1 MGKKKKRYVI
11 VSFLIFIF
19 IFIHICDI
27 RVVSAEDNFNVV
39 IPVNAGETSV
49 RYTEYISDTEGPM
62 GFSVNDGKAY
72 VLDSENE
79 RILIYSPDGYVG
91 EIELGFYSKRMA
103 LVEDTIYVV
112 DYFQNKLI
120 EYTKEGEMVAG
131 YGIWFCESENVMEI
145 TKVDGELVVISRDGM
160 MNAYDSA
167 FDRFWV
173 NVGHKSMNT
182 AQVRTYEAY
191 RCNIREV
198 TNVLGDGYTMITSEI
213 GTDHLY
219 LEKVIT
225 RENAEGEITGYYIPV
240 LGSAA
245 VYPEQTLYIRDGE
258 LYVMY
263 GREDSVTIQ
272 IAEFQAEYESTLP
285 ELCARA
291 REGKRA
297 NMEARRQKINPDK
310 VNFELA
316 FWDVFPGG
324 AEYSSVVSMLSG
336 YSRGLHPGILLG
348 KIIEID

>member
-39 IPVNAGETSV
+39 IPVNAGETSIG
-49 RYTEYISDTEGPM
+49 YTEYMKGTEGPM
-62 GFSVNDGKAY
+62 GFFVDDGKAY

-79 RILIYSPDGYVG
+79 RILIYSPDGYVD

-112 DYFQNKLI
+112 DYFQNKLV

-272 IAEFQAEYESTLP
+272 KAEFQAEYESTLP

-297 NMEARRQKINPDK
+297 NMEAIRKKINPDK

>member
-79 RILIYSPDGYVG
+79 RILIYSPDGYVD
-91 EIELGFYSKRMA
+91 EIEFGFYSKRMA

-112 DYFQNKLI
+112 DYFQNKLV

-272 IAEFQAEYESTLP
+272 KAEFQAEYESTLP